1 MAKKANHSSKIHPD
15 LERKPGNED
24 NWVEKA
30 GGLPSYINR
39 IAKHIHSDSGLS
51 ISHAIA
57 AAVNRVKVL
66 CAKGNA
72 QACAAVASWE
82 KKKASTRIKT
92 TDVTGRKLSDM
103 EFAEII
109 EAVGYKRLDFINRA
123 PGASGSNQ
131 PFDESKYLRN
141 PGNGKFSSKFT
152 PAEMIAGRRIVEGGI
167 TNLQVGQ
174 TFKLPGDS
182 GWVKRSSAGYLVQ
195 GPAGIRVAVRTLS
208 DAVQAA
214 ANLIAGKLRR
224 VGEPTK

>member
-1 MAKKANHSSKIHPD
+1 MAKSHSSKVHPD
-15 LERKPGNED
+15 LERKPGGPD

-30 GGLPSYINR
+30 GGLPSYIER
-39 IAKHIHSDSGLS
+39 IAKHIHYDSGLS

-82 KKKASTRIKT
+82 KKKAGTRVKT
-92 TDVTGRKLSDM
+92 TEVRGRKLTDF

-109 EAVGYKRLDFINRA
+109 EVVGYKRLDFINRA
-123 PGASGSNQ
+123 PGASGSNK
-131 PFDESKYLRN
+131 PFDEAKYLRN
-141 PGNGKFSSKFT
+141 PGNGKFSAKFT
-152 PAEMIAGRRIVEGGI
+152 PTELIAGRRIVEGGI

-174 TFKLPGDS
+174 IFELPGDS
-182 GWVKRSSAGYLVQ
+182 GWVKRSSAGYLIQ
-195 GPAGIRVAVRTLS
+195 GPAGIRVVARTLS
-208 DAVQAA
+208 EAVQAA
-214 ANLIAGKLRR
+214 ANIIAGKLRR